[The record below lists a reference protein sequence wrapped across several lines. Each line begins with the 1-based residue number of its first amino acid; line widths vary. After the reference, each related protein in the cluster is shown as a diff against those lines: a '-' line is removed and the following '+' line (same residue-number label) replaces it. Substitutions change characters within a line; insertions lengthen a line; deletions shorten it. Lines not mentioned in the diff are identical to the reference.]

1 MVKLPPTR
9 GSARR
14 RPAIYAALL
23 ASLLASVLTVPALA
37 ATSPLPT
44 ASATLLPTRAV
55 PETRIHVAQNQQSS
69 AQLLVRIQ
77 ELEDLIRTLTGRV
90 EGLEFQLTQMQTQL
104 QKQAEDNEFRFQAL
118 EGGAGG
124 KPQAAAPTDGVTP
137 SDTLP
142 QNSAQQAPA
151 QDAPAQNAPATA
163 DTAPQLEQPAPLA
176 DAGADAPMD
185 SVDGAPMDSLGDSAD
200 PLLKGGIDQ
209 LGTMTEGDSLGGRPL
224 DLSLG
229 GGGTI
234 SNGDANA
241 QYAAGYDAMTR
252 GDYAFAAD
260 QFQQFVAL
268 YPDDPQAPDAINW
281 LGEALIQQGQFTDA
295 AQVLADGY
303 TRHKESKRAPDM
315 MLKLG
320 VALVGADQVDVGCR
334 TFFTLKQR
342 YPQLSPAFT
351 QRLNEETQKA
361 KCPVS

>member
-1 MVKLPPTR
+1 MVKLPPIR
-9 GSARR
+9 GSAY
-14 RPAIYAALL
+14 RPAIYAALV
-23 ASLLASVLTVPALA
+23 ASVLTAPALA
-37 ATSPLPT
+37 ATSPLP
-44 ASATLLPTRAV
+44 ADALMPPKPMA
-55 PETRIHVAQNQQSS
+55 ETRIHVAQNQQSS

-104 QKQAEDNEFRFQAL
+104 AKQAEDNEFRFQEL

-142 QNSAQQAPA
+142 QTPAP
-151 QDAPAQNAPATA
+151 DAPAVAATPEAPATA
-163 DTAPQLEQPAPLA
+163 APMDDLPLA
-176 DAGADAPMD
+176 DLNGEPME
-185 SVDGAPMDSLGDSAD
+185 GEPMDSLGDSAD

-209 LGTMTEGDSLGGRPL
+209 LGTLNEDDALSLDSGRPL

-229 GGGTI
+229 GGGSI
-234 SNGDANA
+234 SSGDAKA
-241 QYAAGYDAMTR
+241 QYDAGYDAMTR
-252 GDYAFAAD
+252 GDYAFASD

-268 YPDDPQAPDAINW
+268 YPDDPQTPDAINW
-281 LGEALIQQGQFTDA
+281 LGEALIQQGEFTDA

-303 TRHKESKRAPDM
+303 TKHKDSKRAPDM

-334 TFFTLKQR
+334 TFYTLKQR
-342 YPQLSPAFT
+342 YPQLSPAFS
-351 QRLNEETQKA
+351 QRLDQEAQKA

>member
-1 MVKLPPTR
+1 MVKLPPIR
-9 GSARR
+9 GSAS

-23 ASLLASVLTVPALA
+23 TGLLAAPAFA
-37 ATSPLPT
+37 ATSPLPIDGLMPPK
-44 ASATLLPTRAV
+44 AIVES
-55 PETRIHVAQNQQSS
+55 RIHVAQNQQSS

-104 QKQAEDNEFRFQAL
+104 AKQAEDNEFRFQEL

-142 QNSAQQAPA
+142 QTPATEAPAVAATPEAPA
-151 QDAPAQNAPATA
+151 Q
-163 DTAPQLEQPAPLA
+163 TAPTDDLPLA
-176 DAGADAPMD
+176 DLNGE
-185 SVDGAPMDSLGDSAD
+185 PMDSLGDSSD

-209 LGTMTEGDSLGGRPL
+209 LGTMPGDDALGLDGGRPL

-229 GGGTI
+229 NGGAI
-234 SNGDANA
+234 SSGDAKA
-241 QYAAGYDAMTR
+241 QYDAGYDAMTR
-252 GDYAFAAD
+252 GDYAFASD

-268 YPDDPQAPDAINW
+268 YPDDPQTPDAINW
-281 LGEALIQQGQFTDA
+281 LGEALIQQGEFTDA

-303 TRHKESKRAPDM
+303 TKHKDSKRAPDM

-334 TFFTLKQR
+334 TFYTLKQR
-342 YPQLSPAFT
+342 YPQLSAAFT
-351 QRLNEETQKA
+351 QRLNEEAQKA

>member
-1 MVKLPPTR
+1 MVKLPPIR
-9 GSARR
+9 GSAF
-14 RPAIYAALL
+14 RPAIYA
-23 ASLLASVLTVPALA
+23 SLLASMLTVPAFA
-37 ATSPLPT
+37 ATSPLP
-44 ASATLLPTRAV
+44 ADAMTLV
-55 PETRIHVAQNQQSS
+55 PPKAIAETRIHVAQNQQSS

-104 QKQAEDNEFRFQAL
+104 QKQAEDNEFRFQEL

-142 QNSAQQAPA
+142 QAPA
-151 QDAPAQNAPATA
+151 PETPAVAATPEAPAEVAPM
-163 DTAPQLEQPAPLA
+163 DDLPLA
-176 DAGADAPMD
+176 DLNGE
-185 SVDGAPMDSLGDSAD
+185 PMDSLGDSSD
-200 PLLKGGIDQ
+200 PLLKGGVDQ
-209 LGTMTEGDSLGGRPL
+209 LGTMPQDDPLGGRPL

-229 GGGTI
+229 NGGEI
-234 SNGDANA
+234 SSGDAKA
-241 QYAAGYDAMTR
+241 QYDAGYDAMTR
-252 GDYAFAAD
+252 GDYAFASD

-281 LGEALIQQGQFTDA
+281 LGEALIQQGEFTDA

-303 TRHKESKRAPDM
+303 TKHKDSKRAPDM

-342 YPQLSPAFT
+342 YPELSPAFT
-351 QRLNEETQKA
+351 QRLQEEAQKA
-361 KCPVS
+361 QCPVT

>member
-1 MVKLPPTR
+1 MVKLPPIR
-9 GSARR
+9 GSAC
-14 RPAIYAALL
+14 RPAIHAALL
-23 ASLLASVLTVPALA
+23 ASLLASVLTAPALA
-37 ATSPLPT
+37 ATSSRPADALMPPP
-44 ASATLLPTRAV
+44 AIAGTRIE
-55 PETRIHVAQNQQSS
+55 ETRIHVAQNQQSS

-104 QKQAEDNEFRFQAL
+104 QKQAEDNEFRFQEL

-142 QNSAQQAPA
+142 QNSTQQIPAQQPPAQEAPA
-151 QDAPAQNAPATA
+151 LAATPEAPAAATPM
-163 DTAPQLEQPAPLA
+163 DDLPLA
-176 DAGADAPMD
+176 DLN
-185 SVDGAPMDSLGDSAD
+185 GAPMDSLGDSAD

-209 LGTMTEGDSLGGRPL
+209 LGTLAGEDPLGGRPL

-229 GGGTI
+229 GGGEI
-234 SNGDANA
+234 SSGDAKA
-241 QYAAGYDAMTR
+241 QYDAGYDAMTR

-268 YPDDPQAPDAINW
+268 YPDDPQTPDAINW
-281 LGEALIQQGQFTDA
+281 LGEALIQQGRFTDA

-303 TRHKESKRAPDM
+303 TKHKDSKRAPDM

-334 TFFTLKQR
+334 TFYTLKQR
-342 YPQLSPAFT
+342 YPQLSPAFA
-351 QRLNEETQKA
+351 QRLQEEAQKA
-361 KCPVS
+361 QCPVT

>member
-1 MVKLPPTR
+1 MVKLPPIR
-9 GSARR
+9 GSAY

-23 ASLLASVLTVPALA
+23 ASALTAPALA
-37 ATSPLPT
+37 ASSPLP
-44 ASATLLPTRAV
+44 ANALMPPKAIA
-55 PETRIHVAQNQQSS
+55 ETRIHVAQNQQSS

-104 QKQAEDNEFRFQAL
+104 AKQAEDNEFRFQEL

-142 QNSAQQAPA
+142 QTSAQQTPAQQPPAQQTPALEAPA
-151 QDAPAQNAPATA
+151 IAATPEAPAAAAPM
-163 DTAPQLEQPAPLA
+163 DDLPLA
-176 DAGADAPMD
+176 DLNGEPMD
-185 SVDGAPMDSLGDSAD
+185 ALGDSAD

-209 LGTMTEGDSLGGRPL
+209 LGTISGEDPLGSRPL

-229 GGGTI
+229 GGGDI
-234 SNGDANA
+234 SSGDAKA
-241 QYAAGYDAMTR
+241 QYDAGYDAMTR
-252 GDYAFAAD
+252 GDYAFASD

-268 YPDDPQAPDAINW
+268 YPDDPQTPDAINW

-303 TRHKESKRAPDM
+303 TKHKDSKRAPDM

-320 VALVGADQVDVGCR
+320 VALIGADQVDVGCR
-334 TFFTLKQR
+334 TFYTLKQR

-351 QRLNEETQKA
+351 QRLDEEAQKA

>member
-1 MVKLPPTR
+1 MVKLPPIR
-9 GSARR
+9 GSAY

-23 ASLLASVLTVPALA
+23 ASVLTAPALA
-37 ATSPLPT
+37 ASSPLP
-44 ASATLLPTRAV
+44 ANALMPPKAIA
-55 PETRIHVAQNQQSS
+55 ETRIHVAQNQQSS

-104 QKQAEDNEFRFQAL
+104 AKQAEDNEFRFQEL

-142 QNSAQQAPA
+142 QTSAQQTPAQQSPAQEAPA
-151 QDAPAQNAPATA
+151 VAATPEAPAAAAPM
-163 DTAPQLEQPAPLA
+163 DDLPLA
-176 DAGADAPMD
+176 DLNGEPMD
-185 SVDGAPMDSLGDSAD
+185 ALGDSAD

-209 LGTMTEGDSLGGRPL
+209 LGTISGEDPLGSRPL
-224 DLSLG
+224 NLSLG
-229 GGGTI
+229 GGGEI
-234 SNGDANA
+234 SSGDAKA
-241 QYAAGYDAMTR
+241 QYDAGYDAMTR
-252 GDYAFAAD
+252 GDYAFASD

-268 YPDDPQAPDAINW
+268 YPDDPQTPDAINW

-303 TRHKESKRAPDM
+303 TKHKDSKRAPDM

-320 VALVGADQVDVGCR
+320 VALIGADQVDVGCR
-334 TFFTLKQR
+334 TFYTLKQR

-351 QRLNEETQKA
+351 QRLDEEAQKA

>member
-1 MVKLPPTR
+1 MVKLPPIR
-9 GSARR
+9 GSAF
-14 RPAIYAALL
+14 RPAIYA
-23 ASLLASVLTVPALA
+23 SLLASMLTVPAFA
-37 ATSPLPT
+37 ATSPL
-44 ASATLLPTRAV
+44 SADAMTLV
-55 PETRIHVAQNQQSS
+55 PPKAIAETRIHVAQNQQSS

-104 QKQAEDNEFRFQAL
+104 QKQAEDNEFRFQEL

-142 QNSAQQAPA
+142 QAPA
-151 QDAPAQNAPATA
+151 PEAPAVAATPEAPAEA
-163 DTAPQLEQPAPLA
+163 APMDDLPLA
-176 DAGADAPMD
+176 DLNGE
-185 SVDGAPMDSLGDSAD
+185 PMDSLGDSSD
-200 PLLKGGIDQ
+200 PLLKGGVDQ
-209 LGTMTEGDSLGGRPL
+209 LGTMPQDDPLGGRPL

-229 GGGTI
+229 NGGEI
-234 SNGDANA
+234 SSGDAKA
-241 QYAAGYDAMTR
+241 QFDAGYDAMTR
-252 GDYAFAAD
+252 GDYAFASD

-281 LGEALIQQGQFTDA
+281 LGEALIQQGEFTDA

-303 TRHKESKRAPDM
+303 TKHKDSKRAPDM

-342 YPQLSPAFT
+342 YPELSPAFT
-351 QRLNEETQKA
+351 QRLQEEAQKA
-361 KCPVS
+361 QCPVT

>member
-23 ASLLASVLTVPALA
+23 ASVLTAPALA
-37 ATSPLPT
+37 ATSPLPGDALT
-44 ASATLLPTRAV
+44 PPKAI
-55 PETRIHVAQNQQSS
+55 ETRIHVAQNQQSS

-104 QKQAEDNEFRFQAL
+104 QKQSEDNEFRFQQL

-142 QNSAQQAPA
+142 QSPAQQT
-151 QDAPAQNAPATA
+151 PAQNAPATA
-163 DTAPQLEQPAPLA
+163 DTAPQPQETTPLA
-176 DAGADAPMD
+176 DGGTDAPMD
-185 SVDGAPMDSLGDSAD
+185 SSGDGAPMDSLGDSAD

-209 LGTMTEGDSLGGRPL
+209 LGTMGGDDPLGGRPL

-229 GGGTI
+229 GDGAI
-234 SNGDANA
+234 SSGDANA

-268 YPDDPQAPDAINW
+268 YPDDPQTPDAINW
-281 LGEALIQQGQFTDA
+281 LGEALIQQGEFTDA

-303 TRHKESKRAPDM
+303 TKHKDSKRAPDM

-351 QRLNEETQKA
+351 QRLEEETRKA
-361 KCPVS
+361 QCPVS

>member
-1 MVKLPPTR
+1 MKLPPIR
-9 GSARR
+9 GSAF

-23 ASLLASVLTVPALA
+23 ASVLSAPAVAAS
-37 ATSPLPT
+37 SPLPT
-44 ASATLLPTRAV
+44 EALLPPKAIA
-55 PETRIHVAQNQQSS
+55 ETRIHVAQNQQSS

-104 QKQAEDNEFRFQAL
+104 AKQAEDNEFRFQEL

-142 QNSAQQAPA
+142 QTSTQVPAVETPAEEAPA
-151 QDAPAQNAPATA
+151 VAATPEAPAAAAPM
-163 DTAPQLEQPAPLA
+163 DDLPLA
-176 DAGADAPMD
+176 DLNGE
-185 SVDGAPMDSLGDSAD
+185 PMDSLGDSAD

-209 LGTMTEGDSLGGRPL
+209 LGTMSGEDPLGGRPL

-229 GGGTI
+229 DGGGI
-234 SNGDANA
+234 SSGDAKA
-241 QYAAGYDAMTR
+241 QYDAGYDAMTR
-252 GDYAFAAD
+252 GDYAFASD

-268 YPDDPQAPDAINW
+268 YPDDPQTPDAINW

-303 TRHKESKRAPDM
+303 TKHKESKRAPDM

-320 VALVGADQVDVGCR
+320 VALIGADQVDVGCR
-334 TFFTLKQR
+334 TFYTLKQR
-342 YPQLSPAFT
+342 YPQLSAAFT
-351 QRLNEETQKA
+351 QRLDEEAQKA
-361 KCPVS
+361 KCPVT

>member
-1 MVKLPPTR
+1 MVKLPPIR
-9 GSARR
+9 GSAF
-14 RPAIYAALL
+14 RPTIYAALV
-23 ASLLASVLTVPALA
+23 AVVLTAPALA
-37 ATSPLPT
+37 ATSPLP
-44 ASATLLPTRAV
+44 AAALLPPKAM
-55 PETRIHVAQNQQSS
+55 PQTRIHVAQNQQSS

-104 QKQAEDNEFRFQAL
+104 QKQAEDNEFRFQQL

-142 QNSAQQAPA
+142 QSNAQQTPAVNAPAVAATPVAPA
-151 QDAPAQNAPATA
+151 QAAPADN
-163 DTAPQLEQPAPLA
+163 LPLA
-176 DAGADAPMD
+176 DLNGE
-185 SVDGAPMDSLGDSAD
+185 PMDSLGDSSD

-209 LGTMTEGDSLGGRPL
+209 LGTMTEGGDTLGVDGGRPL
-224 DLSLG
+224 DLSLDG
-229 GGGTI
+229 GGAI
-234 SNGDANA
+234 SNGDAKA
-241 QYAAGYDAMTR
+241 QYDAGYDAMTR

-268 YPDDPQAPDAINW
+268 YPDDPQTPDAINW

-303 TRHKESKRAPDM
+303 TKHKDSKRAPDM

-334 TFFTLKQR
+334 TFYTLKQR
-342 YPQLSPAFT
+342 YPQLAPAFA
-351 QRLNEETQKA
+351 QRLEQEAQKA

>member
-1 MVKLPPTR
+1 MVNLPPIR
-9 GSARR
+9 GSAY
-14 RPAIYAALL
+14 RPAIYAALV
-23 ASLLASVLTVPALA
+23 AAVLTVPALA
-37 ATSPLPT
+37 ATSPLPGE
-44 ASATLLPTRAV
+44 APV
-55 PETRIHVAQNQQSS
+55 PSKAIAETRIHVAQNQQSS

-104 QKQAEDNEFRFQAL
+104 AKQAEDNEFRFQEL

-142 QNSAQQAPA
+142 QTPAQQAPVIA
-151 QDAPAQNAPATA
+151 ATPEAPAAAAPM
-163 DTAPQLEQPAPLA
+163 DDLPLA
-176 DAGADAPMD
+176 DLSGEPME
-185 SVDGAPMDSLGDSAD
+185 GEPMDSLGDSSD

-209 LGTMTEGDSLGGRPL
+209 LGTLPEGGDTLGLDGGRPL

-229 GGGTI
+229 NGGEI
-234 SNGDANA
+234 SSGDAKA
-241 QYAAGYDAMTR
+241 QYDAGYDAMTR
-252 GDYAFAAD
+252 GDYAFASD

-268 YPDDPQAPDAINW
+268 YPDDPQTPDAINW
-281 LGEALIQQGQFTDA
+281 LGEALIQQGEFTDA

-303 TRHKESKRAPDM
+303 TKHKDSRRAPDM

-334 TFFTLKQR
+334 TFYTLKQR
-342 YPQLSPAFT
+342 YPQLSAAFT
-351 QRLNEETQKA
+351 QRLNEEAQKA

>member
-1 MVKLPPTR
+1 MVKLPPIR
-9 GSARR
+9 GSAR
-14 RPAIYAALL
+14 RPAIYAALVAAVL
-23 ASLLASVLTVPALA
+23 AAPALA
-37 ATSPLPT
+37 ATGSLP
-44 ASATLLPTRAV
+44 ADVLMPPKPIA
-55 PETRIHVAQNQQSS
+55 ETRIQVAQNQQSS

-104 QKQAEDNEFRFQAL
+104 AKQAEDNEFRFQQL

-142 QNSAQQAPA
+142 QT
-151 QDAPAQNAPATA
+151 PAQNAPATA
-163 DTAPQLEQPAPLA
+163 DAAPQPEQSAPPA
-176 DAGADAPMD
+176 DGGADVPMD
-185 SVDGAPMDSLGDSAD
+185 SLDEGAPMDALGDSAD

-209 LGTMTEGDSLGGRPL
+209 LGTMTEGDPLGSRPL
-224 DLSLG
+224 DLSL
-229 GGGTI
+229 
-234 SNGDANA
+234 SNGGEISSGDAKA
-241 QYAAGYDAMTR
+241 QYDAGYDAMTR
-252 GDYAFAAD
+252 GDYAFASD

-268 YPDDPQAPDAINW
+268 YPDDPQVPDAINW
-281 LGEALIQQGQFTDA
+281 LGEALIQQGEFTDA

-303 TRHKESKRAPDM
+303 TKHKDSKRAPDM

-334 TFFTLKQR
+334 TFYTLKQR
-342 YPQLSPAFT
+342 YPQLSAAFT
-351 QRLNEETQKA
+351 QRLDEEAQKA